1 MFKATVILAIVL
13 VAVSAN
19 HPKGDEYRAELVAA
33 GLSTQAIDG
42 ISKIGETA
50 YVSFGKRVSPS
61 FQDAI
66 QDVTKLFLDV
76 EKFMKTQSEQDQKS
90 YATYV
95 EKKKKE
101 LDN

>member
-1 MFKATVILAIVL
+1 MFKTTVILAIVL
-13 VAVSAN
+13 VAVSASR
-19 HPKGDEYRAELVAA
+19 PTGDEYRAELVAA
-33 GLSTQAIDG
+33 GLTTQAIDG

-50 YVSFGKRVSPS
+50 YISFGKRESPS

-66 QDVTKLFLDV
+66 HDVTKLFLDV

-90 YATYV
+90 YAAYV

-101 LDN
+101 LEN

>member
-1 MFKATVILAIVL
+1 MFKTTVILAIVL
-13 VAVSAN
+13 VAVSAKN
-19 HPKGDEYRAELVAA
+19 PTGDEYRAELVAA
-33 GLSTQAIDG
+33 GLSTPAIDG

-50 YVSFGKRVSPS
+50 YVSFEKRQSPT

-66 QDVTKLFLDV
+66 QDVTKLYLDV

-90 YATYV
+90 YAVYV

-101 LDN
+101 LKN

>member
-19 HPKGDEYRAELVAA
+19 HPTGDEYRAELVAA

-50 YVSFGKRVSPS
+50 YISFGKRKSPT

-90 YATYV
+90 YAAYV